1 MNAYYEVEK
10 LAQRLEKAKPEQIH
24 NAHRIIAWVE
34 EWIFASK
41 PMCDVSEKVE
51 EIVKSDLFD
60 DGKDLKPMMKEEK
73 IKVDNY
79 ALGLA
84 EDLFEIEQIGSII
97 QSICEDEII

>member
-10 LAQRLEKAKPEQIH
+10 LAKRLEKAKPEQID

-51 EIVKSDLFD
+51 EIVKSDLVD
-60 DGKDLKPMMKEEK
+60 DGKDLKHMMKSDGIE
-73 IKVDNY
+73 VDSL
-79 ALGLA
+79 AIGLA
-84 EDLFEIEQIGSII
+84 EDMFELE
-97 QSICEDEII
+97 EIVALVNWMRENEVI